1 MKSLLKNSFFVLFSA
16 CLLTACNENTVYH
29 SYQSLPDEGWGKS
42 DTLSF
47 QIPITDSI
55 PTTLRLFAEVRN
67 RIEYPYHDLY
77 LFISQNLQDST
88 VWRTDTIAF
97 SLADSTGRWTG
108 HGWGSI
114 YQSETFIKSVL
125 PLRSGNYTIK
135 VINGMKDE
143 KLQGLSDVGIRIEKQ

>member
-1 MKSLLKNSFFVLFSA
+1 MKSLLRNSLFVLFSA

-29 SYQSLPDEGWGKS
+29 SYQSLPYEGWGKS

-47 QIPITDSI
+47 QIPITDT
-55 PTTLRLFAEVRN
+55 TTLRLFAEVRN
-67 RIEYPYHDLY
+67 RIEYPYHDLH

-143 KLQGLSDVGIRIEKQ
+143 KLQGLTDVGIRIEKQ

>member
-1 MKSLLKNSFFVLFSA
+1 MKSLLKNSLFVLFSA

-47 QIPITDSI
+47 LIPITDSI

-67 RIEYPYHDLY
+67 RIEYPYHDLH

-88 VWRTDTIAF
+88 VWCTDTIAF
-97 SLADSTGRWTG
+97 CLADSTGRWTG

-114 YQSETFIKSVL
+114 YQSETFITSVR
-125 PLRSGNYTIK
+125 PLHPANYTIK
-135 VINGMKDE
+135 IMSGMKDE